1 MRHCHYGQ
9 RWRGRAGEAKRW
21 TMKVRDEMTKIEE
34 RKEIPQGIASL
45 RTASI
50 YRALAGA
57 ESPFVMILNAQ
68 NSEREMQKVAL

>member
-1 MRHCHYGQ
+1 MVNAALSLRTAMEGP
-9 RWRGRAGEAKRW
+9 GAGEAKQW

-57 ESPFVMILNAQ
+57 ESP
-68 NSEREMQKVAL
+68 ALHLS